1 MQLDLRTLF
10 IVLAILYACLGLVC
24 LFLPYRT
31 PGSHAVTNWGYGLL
45 ALAAGTVA
53 LALRGAIPDY
63 ITIDLAN
70 ALILAAFLFI
80 LRSVRP
86 GPQWGSNAFGWSVV
100 GAAVLLLW
108 YFTYWQPDT
117 RARIVVSSA
126 AMALL
131 VVQPVAALVAAAPGE
146 GRRARTFT
154 AICLIGV
161 GLVTL
166 ARAVWTIQ
174 RGSNADLLAP
184 DFVQFASNLLFA
196 VSTVLATLGVLW
208 IEIEKL
214 RSDLARLAMI
224 DPLTAILNRRAFM
237 LEYERELSR
246 CVREK
251 TGLALAIF
259 DLDHFKDVNDSHGHL
274 VGDKVLRRV
283 ADTLRASLRG
293 HDVIGRYGG
302 EEFALLMP
310 GADTAAALTGTERA
324 RLAVGERPIQVG
336 SLRIPITVSAGVAA
350 DGSAGAHWESLLRRA
365 DAALYEAKRSGR
377 NRVVAAQG
385 QYRRKRAAALSCA
398 QERASTAAKKLNHWR
413 QG

>member
-10 IVLAILYACLGLVC
+10 IVLAILYACLGFVC

-45 ALAAGTVA
+45 ALAAGTAA
-53 LALRGAIPDY
+53 LVLRGAIPDY

-70 ALILAAFLFI
+70 VLILAAFLFI

-86 GPQWGSNAFGWSVV
+86 GREWGSNAFGWSVV

-108 YFTYWQPDT
+108 HFTYLQPDT

-131 VVQPVAALVAAAPGE
+131 VVQPVAALIAAVPGG
-146 GRRARTFT
+146 GRRARLFT
-154 AICLIGV
+154 AACLVGV

-196 VSTVLATLGVLW
+196 VFAVLATLGVVW
-208 IEIEKL
+208 IEIEQL
-214 RSDLARLAMI
+214 RADLARLAMI

-246 CVREK
+246 CMREK

-259 DLDHFKDVNDSHGHL
+259 DLDHFKDVNDSYGHL

-310 GADTAAALTGTERA
+310 GADTAAALAGTERA
-324 RLAVGERPIQVG
+324 RLAVGERPIQAG

-350 DGSAGAHWESLLRRA
+350 VGSAGADWESLLRSA

-377 NRVVAAQG
+377 NKVVAAQ
-385 QYRRKRAAALSCA
+385 ALPP
-398 QERASTAAKKLNHWR
+398 RVGSTVPL
-413 QG
+413 QTE

>member
-45 ALAAGTVA
+45 VLAAGTVA
-53 LALRGAIPDY
+53 LALRGAISDF

-86 GPQWGSNAFGWSVV
+86 GQQRGSNALGLSVV

-108 YFTYWQPDT
+108 HFTYLDPDT

-131 VVQPVAALVAAAPGE
+131 VVQPVTALTAAVPGE
-146 GRRARTFT
+146 GRRARLFT
-154 AICLIGV
+154 AACLVGV

-166 ARAVWTIQ
+166 ARAVWSIK

-196 VSTVLATLGVLW
+196 VFAVLATLGVVW

-214 RSDLARLAMI
+214 RADLARLAMI

-259 DLDHFKDVNDSHGHL
+259 DLDHFKDVNDTHGHL

-310 GADTAAALTGTERA
+310 GADTAAALAGTERA

-350 DGSAGAHWESLLRRA
+350 DGSAGADWESLLRRA

-385 QYRRKRAAALSCA
+385 LPPRGG
-398 QERASTAAKKLNHWR
+398 STVPLQTR
-413 QG
+413 

>member
-31 PGSHAVTNWGYGLL
+31 PGSHAVINWGYGLL
-45 ALAAGTVA
+45 ALAAGTAA

-86 GPQWGSNAFGWSVV
+86 GPQWESNVLGWSVV

-108 YFTYWQPDT
+108 HFTYLQPDT

-131 VVQPVAALVAAAPGE
+131 VVQPVAALIAAVPGE
-146 GRRARTFT
+146 GRRARLFT
-154 AICLIGV
+154 AACLVGV

-166 ARAVWTIQ
+166 ARAVWSIQ
-174 RGSNADLLAP
+174 RGPNADLLAP

-196 VSTVLATLGVLW
+196 VFAVLATLGVVW

-214 RSDLARLAMI
+214 RADLARLAMI

-259 DLDHFKDVNDSHGHL
+259 DLDHFKDVNDTHGHL

-302 EEFALLMP
+302 EEYALLMP
-310 GADTAAALTGTERA
+310 GADTAAALAGTERA

-350 DGSAGAHWESLLRRA
+350 DGSAGADWESLLRSA

-385 QYRRKRAAALSCA
+385 LPPAGGG
-398 QERASTAAKKLNHWR
+398 STVPLQTR
-413 QG
+413 

>member
-53 LALRGAIPDY
+53 LALRGAIADY

-86 GPQWGSNAFGWSVV
+86 GEQWGSDAFGWSVV

-108 YFTYWQPDT
+108 YFTYLQPDT

-131 VVQPVAALVAAAPGE
+131 VIQPVAALIAAVPGE
-146 GRRARTFT
+146 GRRARLFT
-154 AICLIGV
+154 AACLVGV

-166 ARAVWTIQ
+166 ARAVWTIK

-196 VSTVLATLGVLW
+196 VFAVLATLGVVW

-214 RSDLARLAMI
+214 RADLARLAMI

-259 DLDHFKDVNDSHGHL
+259 DVDHFKDVNDTHGHL

-310 GADTAAALTGTERA
+310 GADTAAALAGTERA
-324 RLAVGERPIQVG
+324 RLAVSERPIQAG
-336 SLRIPITVSAGVAA
+336 PLRIPITVSAGVAA
-350 DGSAGAHWESLLRRA
+350 VGAADADWESLLRRA
-365 DAALYEAKRSGR
+365 DAALYEAKRNGR

-385 QYRRKRAAALSCA
+385 LPPAHGG
-398 QERASTAAKKLNHWR
+398 STVPL
-413 QG
+413 QTG